1 MKFSFTVFQRFSFP
15 FSNDFLVCL
24 AVWFFWFH
32 LKRLSIILVSE
43 FIFMAFINFW
53 WKTNKQTNKT
63 ERLWGE
69 RLDRSCLRSWY
80 ETVSHF
86 ILGWTNMK
94 DSILRMNFILF
105 ANWEEKSCFFDS
117 RKFRN
122 REPVIFVEWKASTV
136 TVLAFFVQHEGS
148 VTSNRNNWA
157 TYTAKGGCWSFDLI
171 SA

>member
-15 FSNDFLVCL
+15 FFNDFLVCL

-105 ANWEEKSCFFDS
+105 ANWEEKKLFLWLPKIPKPWTGDFCWMESVHS
-117 RKFRN
+117 NSIGTFR
-122 REPVIFVEWKASTV
+122 
-136 TVLAFFVQHEGS
+136 
-148 VTSNRNNWA
+148 
-157 TYTAKGGCWSFDLI
+157 
-171 SA
+171 SARRLSYQQ